1 MPVDGA
7 APRDLEPA
15 VNDNQNPALRHATNS
30 IVIAGERLIG
40 PGIDEKVVGLAMLA
54 AGAAHLGRLMPA
66 EALREHLGRLAEEL
80 DGAEA
85 RP

>member
-1 MPVDGA
+1 MPTNRA
-7 APRDLEPA
+7 APHDQEPA

-40 PGIDEKVVGLAMLA
+40 PGIDEWVVGLAMLT
-54 AGAAHLGRLMPA
+54 AGVAHLGP
-66 EALREHLGRLAEEL
+66 LAEEL